1 MATRAEGRIAIAN
14 TVKPPENAIA
24 GGDIRPEPEDY
35 LALNVIYG
43 ALLTTLLVATRDRGR
58 QDPISGPEL
67 VPIAAATFA
76 LSKVIGRERIGTWVR
91 DPFVQ
96 GEGTD
101 HRRPQ
106 GRGLRHAV
114 GELVTCTRCLGA
126 WSGLALVG
134 LRTAS
139 PQSGR
144 TVTNVLAASAANDF
158 LQAGFRWVAEQSIAA
173 AAKAR

>member
-1 MATRAEGRIAIAN
+1 MAIAE
-14 TVKPPENAIA
+14 PLSPSSPRADA
-24 GGDIRPEPEDY
+24 PPEPEHY
-35 LALNVIYG
+35 LALNLVYG
-43 ALLTTLLVATRDRGR
+43 GLLTALVVLTRGNGKEER
-58 QDPISGPEL
+58 ISGPEL
-67 VPIAAATFA
+67 VPLAAATFA
-76 LSKVIGRERIGTWVR
+76 LSKVIGREKIGSWVR
-91 DPFVQ
+91 EPFVQ

-101 HRRPQ
+101 ERRPQ
-106 GRGLRHAV
+106 GSGLRHAV

-158 LQAGFRWVAEQSIAA
+158 LQAGFRWLCNQSNVAVTD
-173 AAKAR
+173 RGR